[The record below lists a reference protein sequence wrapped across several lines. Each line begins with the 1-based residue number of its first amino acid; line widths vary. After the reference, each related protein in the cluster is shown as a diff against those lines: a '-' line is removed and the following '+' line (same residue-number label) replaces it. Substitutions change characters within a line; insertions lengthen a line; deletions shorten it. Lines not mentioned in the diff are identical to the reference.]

1 MKRKM
6 NLVKSTLENKKEH
19 FSRKEVRDNF
29 ADMLCDT
36 IDLDDRLFRKFW
48 KEFFPKVTLSMK
60 QTEYMMDYYG
70 FILMKKVIES
80 MDDYHRNYKLTDDQK
95 WYYGVYV
102 DDQIVIKLHNT
113 KGGDFFF
120 LFFFRILGGG

>member
-1 MKRKM
+1 MKKKM
-6 NLVKSTLENKKEH
+6 NLVALTLENKKEH
-19 FSRKEVRDNF
+19 FSRKEVRNNF

-60 QTEYMMDYYG
+60 QIEYMTDYYG

-80 MDDYHRNYKLTDDQK
+80 MDEFHLEYKLTDDQK

-102 DDQIVIKLHNT
+102 DD
-113 KGGDFFF
+113 
-120 LFFFRILGGG
+120 

>member
-6 NLVKSTLENKKEH
+6 NLVTMTLENKKEN

-60 QTEYMMDYYG
+60 QTE
-70 FILMKKVIES
+70 FILNFYETSDKFPYNIGNTVVEM

-102 DDQIVIKLHNT
+102 DD
-113 KGGDFFF
+113 
-120 LFFFRILGGG
+120 

>member
-1 MKRKM
+1 MKKKM
-6 NLVKSTLENKKEH
+6 NLVALTLENKKEH
-19 FSRKEVRDNF
+19 FSRKEVRNNF

-102 DDQIVIKLHNT
+102 DD
-113 KGGDFFF
+113 
-120 LFFFRILGGG
+120 